1 MAPATQVDP
10 DGFLFQ
16 VPLEI
21 QKRVWGVEEFEAA
34 LSYVP
39 IADGE
44 DDLFAGLGSPAE
56 ADTLAVRRDLAIVHD
71 GRATEEPQPEDATSE
86 TEHRHGD
93 SSDTHVDEDGTDAAA
108 GAGVTPAAD
117 SDTDHDTEKADA

>member
-56 ADTLAVRRDLAIVHD
+56 ADAGAVPHAPPTVPA
-71 GRATEEPQPEDATSE
+71 GRPTDEPQPEDAASE
-86 TEHRHGD
+86 AAHRHGD
-93 SSDTHVDEDGTDAAA
+93 SSDTHVDEDGT
-108 GAGVTPAAD
+108 
-117 SDTDHDTEKADA
+117 

>member
-21 QKRVWGVEEFEAA
+21 QQRVWGVEEFEAA

-44 DDLFAGLGSPAE
+44 DDLFAGLAWPAG
-56 ADTLAVRRDLAIVHD
+56 AAALAVRRALAIVND
-71 GRATEEPQPEDATSE
+71 GRPTDEPQPEDAASE
-86 TEHRHGD
+86 TAQRHGD
-93 SSDTHVDEDGTDAAA
+93 SADTHVDEDGT
-108 GAGVTPAAD
+108 GPSAAD
-117 SDTDHDTEKADA
+117 GDADAGHDTERADV

>member
-1 MAPATQVDP
+1 
-10 DGFLFQ
+10 

-39 IADGE
+39 VAEGE

-56 ADTLAVRRDLAIVHD
+56 ANALATRGDLTIVHD
-71 GRATEEPQPEDATSE
+71 GRVADEPEAHDAQERAS
-86 TEHRHGD
+86 HAQGD
-93 SSDTHVDEDGTDAAA
+93 SSDTHSEDDGST
-108 GAGVTPAAD
+108 G
-117 SDTDHDTEKADA
+117 KADD